1 MIANATIADE
11 GPSLRLQMLSLAIFD
26 AILVHMLNRLS
37 PDGRWLKL
45 KKQILDAL
53 RDRQDPRIAKI
64 LNGPYEG
71 THILFLQQV
80 RAASA
85 SVTLPAAL
93 PHYAIFAPAKPSAAG
108 GNSVIALHRSRFDI
122 QSAVDVT
129 SRAIDLLPKSSSGA
143 MMPMAC
149 DLLVVS
155 ARDLSGRSYL
165 LASFHGG
172 MDGRATAPALHAV
185 HSLSRTMPQHSL
197 IFGLDANTHSK
208 PEGAHQASATDF
220 LADVASRGLE
230 ASSGPDPP
238 KPTTFSS
245 RTFLQPQLALACKAS
260 DKKGKSESKPKDFL
274 LFSPASLAV
283 ADYGAENTPRRQFL
297 SEMVLPA
304 FEWPSSH
311 GLVHTIFMPQPVVW
325 Q

>member
-1 MIANATIADE
+1 
-11 GPSLRLQMLSLAIFD
+11 
-26 AILVHMLNRLS
+26 
-37 PDGRWLKL
+37 
-45 KKQILDAL
+45 
-53 RDRQDPRIAKI
+53 
-64 LNGPYEG
+64 
-71 THILFLQQV
+71 
-80 RAASA
+80 
-85 SVTLPAAL
+85 
-93 PHYAIFAPAKPSAAG
+93 
-108 GNSVIALHRSRFDI
+108 
-122 QSAVDVT
+122 
-129 SRAIDLLPKSSSGA
+129 
-143 MMPMAC
+143 MP
-149 DLLVVS
+149 
-155 ARDLSGRSYL
+155 
-165 LASFHGG
+165 
-172 MDGRATAPALHAV
+172 
-185 HSLSRTMPQHSL
+185 
-197 IFGLDANTHSK
+197 
-208 PEGAHQASATDF
+208 
-220 LADVASRGLE
+220 VASRGLE